1 MNTLHRREFLKRA
14 ICCAAGV
21 GVWGAFPGLGL
32 SSAHALTG
40 NGRKLL
46 VINMNGGWDGL
57 SVCQP
62 SSGSAYSTLRGLRPT
77 LALPSEALLNL
88 DGRFGLHPRLTTLQS
103 LYAAGDM
110 AAIFP
115 VGYHHMSRSHEEAE
129 VAYARGVADRLSA
142 NASGFINR
150 LGSSYRWNGLQ
161 AVSVAGT
168 DRAFQG
174 GEFRGIQ
181 VSGLSDFRFQGANGQ
196 STAENNHRRDTIYGL
211 AGLPSSGAAQDVNG
225 SYDALLNSVDA
236 VRDALSAAT
245 FATPYPNTLFGRQF
259 RDIDVLFSTP
269 SFGTELG
276 YMRRVGFDTH
286 SEQAPLLDRMLL
298 EFDQALAAFVINM
311 KAKALWPRL
320 VLLIISE
327 FGRTTVEN
335 GSGGTD
341 HGGAVPVFAIGGA
354 VNGGIVGEVT
364 QTDLTAEGWL
374 PMRYHIV
381 DIYRQ
386 ATAALGYD
394 PDRIFERPAA
404 AALPTIFS

>member
-1 MNTLHRREFLKRA
+1 MKHLPRREFLKRA
-14 ICCAAGV
+14 LCCAAGV
-21 GVWGAFPGLGL
+21 GAWGAFPGLGV
-32 SSAHALTG
+32 SSAHALRG

-46 VINMNGGWDGL
+46 LINMNGGWDGL

-62 SSGSAYSTLRGLRPT
+62 RTGAAFTTLRGLRPT
-77 LALPSEALLNL
+77 LALPSEALLDL
-88 DGRFGLHPRLTTLQS
+88 DGRFGLHPRLPTMQS
-103 LYAAGDM
+103 LYAAGDL
-110 AAIFP
+110 ATVFP

-129 VAYARGVADRLSA
+129 VAYARGVSDRLSA

-150 LGSSYRWNGLQ
+150 LGSTYRWNGLQ

-174 GEFRGIQ
+174 GEYRGIQ
-181 VSGLSDFRFQGANGQ
+181 VSGLADFRFVGANGQ

-211 AGLPSSGAAQDVNG
+211 AGLPAAPTMQDING

-236 VRDALSAAT
+236 VRDALSSAT
-245 FATPYPNTLFGRQF
+245 FATPYPNSLFGRQF

-269 SFGTELG
+269 AFGTELG

-286 SEQAPLLDRMLL
+286 SEQAPALDRMLG
-298 EFDQALAAFVINM
+298 EFDQALAAFVTNM
-311 KAKALWPRL
+311 KAKGLWSSL
-320 VLLIISE
+320 AVLIISE
-327 FGRTTVEN
+327 FGRTNVEN

-341 HGGAVPVFAIGGA
+341 HGGAVPIFALGGA
-354 VNGGIVGEVT
+354 VSGGIFGEIT
-364 QTDLTAEGWL
+364 QSDLTAEGWL

-381 DIYRQ
+381 DVYRQ

-404 AALPTIFS
+404 ATLPALFS

>member
-1 MNTLHRREFLKRA
+1 MKQLPRREFLRRA
-14 ICCAAGV
+14 LYCAAGV
-21 GVWGAFPGLGL
+21 GAWGAFPGLGM
-32 SSAHALTG
+32 SSAQALRG

-46 VINMNGGWDGL
+46 LINMNGGWDGL

-62 SSGSAYSTLRGLRPT
+62 RTGAAFNTLRTLRPT
-77 LALPSEALLNL
+77 LALPGEALLNL
-88 DGRFGLHPRLTTLQS
+88 DGRFGLHPRLTTMQA
-103 LYAAGDM
+103 LYSAGEL
-110 AAIFP
+110 ATVFP

-129 VAYARGVADRLSA
+129 VAYARGVSDRLSP

-150 LGSSYRWNGLQ
+150 LGSTYRWNGLQ

-174 GEFRGIQ
+174 GEYRGIQ
-181 VSGLSDFRFQGANGQ
+181 VSGLSDFRFVGAHGQ

-211 AGLPSSGAAQDVNG
+211 AGLPVAPAMQEING

-236 VRDALSAAT
+236 VRDALNSAS
-245 FATPYPNTLFGRQF
+245 FATPYPNSLFGRQF

-269 SFGTELG
+269 PFGTELG

-286 SEQAPLLDRMLL
+286 SEQAPALDRMLT

-311 KAKALWPRL
+311 KAKGLWASLIAL
-320 VLLIISE
+320 ITSE
-327 FGRTTVEN
+327 FGRTNVEN

-341 HGGAVPVFAIGGA
+341 HGGAVPVFAFGGA
-354 VNGGIVGEVT
+354 VRGGLFGELT
-364 QTDLTAEGWL
+364 HADLTGDGWL

-381 DIYRQ
+381 DVYRQ
-386 ATAALGYD
+386 ATAALGYE
-394 PDRIFERPAA
+394 PDRIFERPNAA
-404 AALPTIFS
+404 AIPQLFS